1 MQEREV
7 ILVTSMA
14 GTLAKISDCRKQAC
28 DICLVF
34 RRKPN
39 SSVNSYDMQSKY
51 RVGIAPTVK
60 RKIK

>member
-7 ILVTSMA
+7 ILAVSTA
-14 GTLAKISDCRKQAC
+14 GALAKISDCRKQAC

-39 SSVNSYDMQSKY
+39 SSVNSYDTQSKY
-51 RVGIAPTVK
+51 RVGIAPTAK